1 MTAAPES
8 APAPRCRY
16 RWIWKAVLA
25 LSLALNL
32 CVVGGVLYFKYVQ
45 PHGPA
50 QALPRELG
58 FGNDQRSAFR
68 TFLQTV
74 RAKGQAMREKVAPL
88 EAQLAQELAK
98 PQPDRDKIVSLVTQI
113 SDQRREFMIA
123 LNDAMLPFLATL
135 SPEQRQRFIEMARR
149 RQDAMANRMMRRL
162 QP

>member
-8 APAPRCRY
+8 TPAPKRRCG
-16 RWIWKAVLA
+16 WIWKAVLA

-50 QALPRELG
+50 QVVPRELG
-58 FGNDQRSAFR
+58 FGNDQRGAFR

-74 RAKGQAMREKVAPL
+74 RSKGQAMREKVAPL

-113 SDQRREFMIA
+113 SDQRRDFMIA
-123 LNDAMLPFLATL
+123 LNDALLPFLATL
-135 SPEQRQRFIEMARR
+135 TPEQRQRFIEMARR
-149 RQDAMANRMMRRL
+149 RQDAMANRIMRRL